1 MSKQLGQFLQ
11 EQQEPF
17 TLETYLLERGQFGSK
32 HLISDGDFRCCSSS
46 SKFLKRSASCGA
58 KKRRKVIPNCSK
70 IVKSLLNKLV
80 AISHSNQKIKNY
92 LASEEHKNA
101 TSKNTDIA
109 DDDKFSSESSTTVFN
124 SCSDSSDA
132 EEGDNLSSPQA
143 ADDNFLHEKQVSE
156 DRRKL
161 RLDFLEESKQL
172 SPVSV
177 LEETESSDDD
187 SPHVKKQECLKA
199 KKQEEFSSTPAV
211 SNSGETN
218 PESQYIKNKKAI
230 QESRQLLFDCVKEVV
245 ENQRNN
251 KDPQKEE
258 FQRILGAEQLWEL
271 LLQNIWLWSQESI
284 NETNINHLMHFD
296 LLSSFEQSSGVEEK
310 RELGRVVGDLI
321 FVDISNEIVLDM
333 INYYSPR

>member
-17 TLETYLLERGQFGSK
+17 TLETYILERGQFGSK

-70 IVKSLLNKLV
+70 IVKSVLNKLIT
-80 AISHSNQKIKNY
+80 ISHSNQKIKNY
-92 LASEEHKNA
+92 LASEGH
-101 TSKNTDIA
+101 KNTDIA
-109 DDDKFSSESSTTVFN
+109 DDDKFSSASSTTVFN
-124 SCSDSSDA
+124 SCSDSNDA
-132 EEGDNLSSPQA
+132 EEADNLSSPQA
-143 ADDNFLHEKQVSE
+143 ADDIFLHEKLVSE

-177 LEETESSDDD
+177 LEETESSDDE

-199 KKQEEFSSTPAV
+199 KKQEEFSSTSSV
-211 SNSGETN
+211 YNSGETS

-230 QESRQLLFDCVKEVV
+230 QQSRQLLFDCVKEVV
-245 ENQRNN
+245 ENQRN

-271 LLQNIWLWSQESI
+271 LLQHIWLWSQESI
-284 NETNINHLMHFD
+284 NETNIINHLVHSD
-296 LLSSFEQSSGVEEK
+296 LLSSFEQSSGVEEV
-310 RELGRVVGDLI
+310 REIGRVVGDLI

-333 INYYSPR
+333 INYSSPR